1 MRGQS
6 IFLSRFR
13 AVLCEVSSLLVI
25 FLAIVCS
32 IALAIRGKE
41 LDTRYL
47 AVAVNED
54 EGVLSEEFLKL
65 LEKEP
70 SLRIERKDA
79 GEAIAL
85 FRQGRTPCVFFIRS
99 DFTEKLENGSY
110 EDLVGFRNSQ
120 DSLGDTVAAEAII
133 NECLRI
139 WAEEY
144 IASDLETMV
153 SLSEE
158 EKQEFHKEAERIFGE
173 EVSVRV
179 EPKALGSTADEL
191 SEGDGGSGSAAA
203 WYGILAFFY
212 VFIGSTYMIR
222 NRKSGIYQRIEQKG
236 TSAVPLVLLQGLPL
250 VLIAFAGA
258 VPVIFL
264 SGGNAALLLAFAL
277 YLIAGLGGLL
287 LLGSVC
293 GNLLSLVF
301 LSLVVAG
308 GNAVISGLMVS
319 LPAWTGA
326 WNVIRLIFPGTWL
339 LRGLSGEPFFFGG
352 LLCAMLWMC
361 AGILTMFLSG
371 MGKRRSK

>member
-1 MRGQS
+1 MRGRS

-65 LEKEP
+65 LEEEP

-79 GEAIAL
+79 GEAIDL

-158 EKQEFHKEAERIFGE
+158 EKQEFHEEAERIFGV

-179 EPKALGSTADEL
+179 EPKLLGSTADEQ
-191 SEGDGGSGSAAA
+191 EGEGKSGSAAA

-212 VFIGSTYMIR
+212 VFVGATYMIR

-236 TSAVPLVLLQGLPL
+236 ASAVPLVLLQGLPL

-258 VPVIFL
+258 VPVVVL
-264 SGGNAALLLAFAL
+264 SGENAALLLSFAL

-326 WNVIRLIFPGTWL
+326 WDVIRLFFPGTWL